1 MSGLGLFLAGLAV
14 GIAVGFG
21 IVRWKFNDR
30 GAKEKLEELQKEFD
44 QYRSGVRSHFIDT
57 VSLLSQIDE
66 RQQKLY
72 NSITRGV
79 QELCQSDSEDQNIFL
94 ENTARSLGQ
103 LTDATASADKK
114 SE

>member
-1 MSGLGLFLAGLAV
+1 MLFLAGLAV
-14 GIAVGFG
+14 GAAVSFG
-21 IVRWKFNDR
+21 IVRWKFSDR
-30 GAKEKLEELQKEFD
+30 GAKEKLEELQQEFN

-79 QELCQSDSEDQNIFL
+79 QELCQTDSEDKNLFL
-94 ENTARSLGQ
+94 EDTARSLGQ
-103 LTDATASADKK
+103 LTDETSAEKK
-114 SE
+114 AE